1 MGCCMLLFLFQLA
14 CFPDIK
20 ESEEQRFPENPTD
33 DYDED
38 GFMDAE
44 DCDDANPDITV
55 PQTYYLDSDGDG
67 FGSQTVSEL
76 ACPSDKSDGYIPAQ
90 IRNGVEVFDCND
102 DDDSVNPDALEI
114 CDEMDNDCDGDLD
127 EEDGERIYRWYLDVD
142 QDGFGTY
149 VDEDSVIYS
158 CRNVPGLSPNF
169 LDCDDENADISP
181 NADELCDGVDNNCD
195 TIIDESSAVDAIVW
209 IQDADGDGF
218 GSNYVTQRS
227 CSQPEGYV
235 ADTNGGDCNDND
247 LNIHPDAMEA
257 CNTADDDC
265 DGLVDEG
272 ADSTAPSGSSTF
284 YADVDGDGFGD
295 VDVNI
300 LQCTLPE
307 GYVSN
312 ADDCDDG
319 NVSVNPNTIWYAD
332 SDGDLEGDATSTI
345 SQCSQP
351 SGYVSN
357 ATDCNDSD
365 VSQNTSDA
373 DGDGTSSCAG
383 DCDDT
388 DASLNLSDADGDGL
402 DSCSGDCDDSNPS
415 IYLNAPENCNGLDD
429 DCDGSTDEGVDSS
442 APIDAPTW
450 YADADGDLEG
460 GLAVSMVQCTQP
472 SGYVSNSTDC
482 DDADALL
489 NTSDTDGDGTSSCAG
504 DCNDDDATLNLLDA
518 DGDGMDSC
526 SGDCDDSNPSIYL
539 NAPENCN
546 GLDDD
551 CDGSTDEEDAIDKSE
566 WYADGDGDGFGN
578 GGVSLFACD
587 QPAGFISVSGDCN
600 DGDTSISPNATE
612 MCDGIDNNCDGLSDD
627 ADANV
632 DLNTATEFF
641 QDADFDGFGNPLQ
654 STFACLPLPG
664 FVTNSD
670 DCDDGNLLRNPN
682 GYEYCNNIDDN
693 CDGAIDELAV
703 DATTY
708 FVDSDGDGH
717 GVLVDQSNGYDLISC
732 PTFDA
737 ITNLPVNPTGY
748 AESNDDCDD
757 GDAAISPSAS
767 EICTNDVDENCD
779 GHRTAGATDVSTFLV
794 DADGDGFGSGERD
807 SNGDLAYA
815 LDLCIQPYGYV
826 PYAQGDGLDCDD
838 GDFDVKP
845 GAVELCNGQLD
856 NCASD
861 GSTTIPSDEVD
872 NDGDGRVECTLD
884 VDPLQWADLSLGIV
898 GGDDCDDND
907 INAYPDA
914 TELCNGAFEDCN
926 DPLYI
931 AQSQSAPD
939 DEIDD
944 DGDCFVECYGFDSNT
959 WEGGT
964 HSCEHVDSTGQIVQE
979 TVVIGG
985 EDCNDDNPDTYVG
998 AAYNDPTVCAQD
1010 ADGDGDAD
1018 CNLVGL
1024 VQSSVYGCDFGVD
1037 LPNGGT
1043 GPDFVLIQ
1051 GGLEPKGRY
1060 TLTNDF
1066 YVMTTEVTQQMW
1078 TDVMDGSGYGYASN
1092 WSYFGSGSLHPAY
1105 NVSWYDAIAFA
1116 NRLSVLTGREECYAN
1131 TDDPNVDYQQ
1141 QFDPDGLA
1149 STFATPYDCNGFRLL
1164 TDAEWEYAARSGT
1177 TSEFWTG
1184 QGSQLGG
1191 TYSSST
1197 STGNETILDGVS
1209 NPLLRD
1215 YAWYGGN
1222 NDNQY
1227 GVYGSKE
1234 VGQKLPNGFGL
1245 YDMHGN
1251 LSEWTADW
1259 YGCIFPQTSAD
1270 PYCGSAGSYRVRRG
1284 GGWISSPSSMRA
1296 SNRGGNYPTDRNVN
1310 GGFRLGL
1317 HP

>member
-1 MGCCMLLFLFQLA
+1 
-14 CFPDIK
+14 
-20 ESEEQRFPENPTD
+20 
-33 DYDED
+33 
-38 GFMDAE
+38 
-44 DCDDANPDITV
+44 
-55 PQTYYLDSDGDG
+55 
-67 FGSQTVSEL
+67 
-76 ACPSDKSDGYIPAQ
+76 
-90 IRNGVEVFDCND
+90 
-102 DDDSVNPDALEI
+102 
-114 CDEMDNDCDGDLD
+114 
-127 EEDGERIYRWYLDVD
+127 
-142 QDGFGTY
+142 
-149 VDEDSVIYS
+149 
-158 CRNVPGLSPNF
+158 
-169 LDCDDENADISP
+169 
-181 NADELCDGVDNNCD
+181 
-195 TIIDESSAVDAIVW
+195 
-209 IQDADGDGF
+209 
-218 GSNYVTQRS
+218 
-227 CSQPEGYV
+227 
-235 ADTNGGDCNDND
+235 
-247 LNIHPDAMEA
+247 
-257 CNTADDDC
+257 
-265 DGLVDEG
+265 
-272 ADSTAPSGSSTF
+272 
-284 YADVDGDGFGD
+284 
-295 VDVNI
+295 
-300 LQCTLPE
+300 
-307 GYVSN
+307 
-312 ADDCDDG
+312 
-319 NVSVNPNTIWYAD
+319 
-332 SDGDLEGDATSTI
+332 
-345 SQCSQP
+345 
-351 SGYVSN
+351 
-357 ATDCNDSD
+357 
-365 VSQNTSDA
+365 
-373 DGDGTSSCAG
+373 
-383 DCDDT
+383 
-388 DASLNLSDADGDGL
+388 
-402 DSCSGDCDDSNPS
+402 
-415 IYLNAPENCNGLDD
+415 
-429 DCDGSTDEGVDSS
+429 
-442 APIDAPTW
+442 
-450 YADADGDLEG
+450 
-460 GLAVSMVQCTQP
+460 
-472 SGYVSNSTDC
+472 
-482 DDADALL
+482 
-489 NTSDTDGDGTSSCAG
+489 
-504 DCNDDDATLNLLDA
+504 
-518 DGDGMDSC
+518 MDSC

-539 NAPENCN
+539 NASENCN

-566 WYADGDGDGFGN
+566 WYQDGDGDGFGN

-587 QPAGFISVSGDCN
+587 QPVGFIAVSGDCN
-600 DGDTSISPNATE
+600 DGDSSISPNATE
-612 MCDGIDNNCDGLSDD
+612 VCDGLDNNCDGLSDD

-654 STFACLPLPG
+654 STFACNQLPG

-682 GYEYCNNIDDN
+682 GFEYCNNIDDN
-693 CDGAIDELAV
+693 CDGTIDELAV

-717 GVLVDQSNGYDLISC
+717 GSLVDVSNGYDLISC

-748 AESNDDCDD
+748 AQSNDDCDD
-757 GDAAISPSAS
+757 GNATISPSAN
-767 EICTNDVDENCD
+767 ERCTNGIDENCD
-779 GHRTAGATDVSTFLV
+779 GHNTAGATDVTTFLV
-794 DADGDGFGSGERD
+794 DADGDTFGSGERD

-861 GSTTIPSDEVD
+861 INLNVPTDEVD
-872 NDGDGRVECTLD
+872 DDGDGHVECTLD
-884 VDPLQWADLSLGIV
+884 VDPLQWADLTAGIV

-914 TELCNGAFEDCN
+914 PELCNGAFEDCN

-944 DGDCFVECYGFDSNT
+944 DGDCFVECYGFNSNT
-959 WEGGT
+959 WEGGAHT
-964 HSCEHVDSTGQIVQE
+964 CEHVDSVGQIVQE

-998 AAYNDPTVCAQD
+998 AAYNDPTICAQD

-1024 VQSSVYGCDFGVD
+1024 VGVNTNYFCDFGVD
-1037 LPNGGT
+1037 LPNGGM

-1078 TDVMDGSGYGYASN
+1078 TDVMSGSGYGHTPNFISH
-1092 WSYFGSGSLHPAY
+1092 FGVGSLYPAY
-1105 NVSWYDAIAFA
+1105 DVSWYDALAFA

-1131 TDDPNVDYQQ
+1131 MDDPNIDYQQ
-1141 QFDPDGLA
+1141 QYDPDGLSPA
-1149 STFATPYDCNGFRLL
+1149 FTKPYDCNGFRLL
-1164 TDAEWEYAARSGT
+1164 TSAEWEYAARSGT

-1191 TYSSST
+1191 TYSSQT
-1197 STGNETILDGVS
+1197 STGNETILDGVN

-1215 YAWYGGN
+1215 YAWYSGN

-1251 LSEWTADW
+1251 LSELNADG
-1259 YGCIFPQTSAD
+1259 YVFGLPSPTGTD
-1270 PYCGSAGSYRVRRG
+1270 PYFEPVDHSRQRRG
-1284 GGWISSPSSMRA
+1284 SCWSLGLGLARVSSINPYTSW
-1296 SNRGGNYPTDRNVN
+1296 YTDVN
-1310 GGFRLGL
+1310 LGFRLGL
-1317 HP
+1317 TSP